1 MHNHGFALILEGR
14 GESMRRTPS
23 ENWAQTPEALWK
35 EEDILENERVRAMV
49 LILRTSGC
57 WWSKKKGCLM
67 CGYNSA
73 SDSSIGLSDI
83 MAQLKVA
90 VGRYED
96 EKFVKV
102 YTSGSF
108 LDRNEVPLEARMAVM
123 EAFPSAKR
131 ILFESR
137 PEFVTTDE
145 LSTLPA
151 DLVHVALGLES
162 ANDEVLRKCLVEDYV
177 RAASLLNEKEIPVR
191 TYLLLKPPF
200 LTERQA
206 MLDTIKSI
214 EFAAPYSESISINPI
229 NVQKDTMV
237 EKLWR
242 RGDYRPPW
250 LFSLVEVL
258 KAGKAL
264 TEKRV
269 FSSPSGAGSLRG
281 VHNCEKCDASF
292 IEAVKRHSFSQNVK
306 EFDNLECEC
315 RARWQTD
322 LSLQDLM
329 RTSVDV
335 ERHLAD
341 ELLFD

>member
-1 MHNHGFALILEGR
+1 
-14 GESMRRTPS
+14 MRRNPA
-23 ENWAQTPEALWK
+23 EDRAQTPQALWK

-73 SDSSIGLSDI
+73 SDNSIGLADI
-83 MAQLKVA
+83 FAQLQVA

-96 EKFVKV
+96 EKFVKI

-108 LDRNEVPLEARMAVM
+108 LDRNEIPLEARKAIID
-123 EAFPSAKR
+123 AFPSAKR

-137 PEFVTTDE
+137 PEFVTKEE
-145 LSTLPA
+145 LSTMPS
-151 DLVHVALGLES
+151 DRMQVALGLES
-162 ANDEVLRKCLVEDYV
+162 SNNEILQKCIQKGFSVEDYQ
-177 RAASLLNEKEIPVR
+177 RAASLLQEKGIPVR

-200 LTERQA
+200 LTEKQA
-206 MLDTIKSI
+206 IHDTIKSI

-237 EKLWR
+237 EKMWR

-250 LFSLVEVL
+250 LFSLVEAL

-281 VHNCEKCDASF
+281 VHNCEKCDAGF
-292 IEAVKRHSFSQNVK
+292 IEAVKRHSFSQDVK
-306 EFDNLECEC
+306 EFDDLDCEC
-315 RARWQTD
+315 RGRWQND
-322 LSLQDLM
+322 LRLQDLM

-335 ERHLAD
+335 ERYLAD

>member
-1 MHNHGFALILEGR
+1 
-14 GESMRRTPS
+14 
-23 ENWAQTPEALWK
+23 
-35 EEDILENERVRAMV
+35 
-49 LILRTSGC
+49 
-57 WWSKKKGCLM
+57 
-67 CGYNSA
+67 
-73 SDSSIGLSDI
+73 
-83 MAQLKVA
+83 
-90 VGRYED
+90 
-96 EKFVKV
+96 
-102 YTSGSF
+102 
-108 LDRNEVPLEARMAVM
+108 M

-137 PEFVTTDE
+137 PEFVTAEEINMLPTDR
-145 LSTLPA
+145 
-151 DLVHVALGLES
+151 VQVALGLES
-162 ANDEVLRKCLVEDYV
+162 ANDEILRRCIQKGFSVEDYK
-177 RAASLLNEKEIPVR
+177 RAAIFLNEKGIPVR

-200 LTERQA
+200 LTEKQA
-206 MLDTIKSI
+206 MLDTIESI

-237 EKLWR
+237 ERLWR

-258 KAGKAL
+258 KVGKAI
-264 TEKRV
+264 TERRV

-292 IEAVKRHSFSQNVK
+292 IEAVKRHSFSQDVK
-306 EFDNLECEC
+306 EFENLDCEC
-315 RARWQTD
+315 RSRWQTD
-322 LSLQDLM
+322 LRLQDVM

>member
-1 MHNHGFALILEGR
+1 
-14 GESMRRTPS
+14 MRRTSS
-23 ENWAQTPEALWK
+23 EDRAQTPEALWK
-35 EEDILENERVRAMV
+35 EEDLLDGERVRAMV

-57 WWSKKKGCLM
+57 WWSKRKGCLM

-73 SDSSIGLSDI
+73 SDSSIGLLDLL
-83 MAQLKVA
+83 AQLKVA
-90 VGRYED
+90 IDRYED
-96 EKFVKV
+96 EKFVKI

-108 LDRNEVPLEARMAVM
+108 LDRNEVPLEARAAVM

-137 PEFVTTDE
+137 PEFVTVEE
-145 LSTLPA
+145 LSTLPN
-151 DLVHVALGLES
+151 DRVQVALGLES
-162 ANDEVLRKCLVEDYV
+162 ANNDILRRCVQKGFLVEDYV
-177 RAASLLNEKEIPVR
+177 RAASLLREKGIPVR

-206 MLDTIKSI
+206 MQDTIRSI
-214 EFAAPYSESISINPI
+214 EFAAPHSESISINPI

-237 EKLWR
+237 ERLWR

-250 LFSLVEVL
+250 LFSLIEVL

-281 VHNCEKCDASF
+281 AHNCEKCDASF
-292 IEAVKRHSFSQNVK
+292 IEAVKRHSFSQDVK
-306 EFDNLECEC
+306 EFENLDCEC
-315 RARWQTD
+315 RSRWQTD
-322 LSLQDLM
+322 LRLQDLM
-329 RTSVDV
+329 RTSVDI
-335 ERHLAD
+335 ERYLAD

>member
-1 MHNHGFALILEGR
+1 
-14 GESMRRTPS
+14 MRRNSS
-23 ENWAQTPEALWK
+23 EDRAQTPEALWK
-35 EEDILENERVRAMV
+35 EEDLLGNERVRAMV

-83 MAQLKVA
+83 LAQLKVA
-90 VGRYED
+90 IGRYED
-96 EKFVKV
+96 EKFVKI

-108 LDRNEVPLEARMAVM
+108 LDRNEVPLKARNAVM

-137 PEFVTTDE
+137 PEFVTAEE
-145 LSTLPA
+145 LSTLPN
-151 DLVHVALGLES
+151 DRVQVALGLES
-162 ANDEVLRKCLVEDYV
+162 ANDEILRKCIQKGFLVEDYV
-177 RAASLLNEKEIPVR
+177 RTASLLRENGIPVR

-206 MLDTIKSI
+206 MQDAIKSV
-214 EFAAPYSESISINPI
+214 EFAAPYSESISINPL

-237 EKLWR
+237 EKMWR

-250 LFSLVEVL
+250 LFTLVEVL
-258 KAGKAL
+258 KAGKTL
-264 TEKRV
+264 TDKRV

-281 VHNCEKCDASF
+281 VHNCEKCDAGY
-292 IEAVKRHSFSQNVK
+292 IEAVKRHSFSQEVK
-306 EFDNLECEC
+306 EFENLDCEC
-315 RARWQTD
+315 RTRWQND
-322 LSLQDLM
+322 LRMQDLM

-335 ERHLAD
+335 ERYLAD

>member
-1 MHNHGFALILEGR
+1 
-14 GESMRRTPS
+14 MRRTSS
-23 ENWAQTPEALWK
+23 EDRAQTPEALWK
-35 EEDILENERVRAMV
+35 EEDLLDGERVRAMV

-73 SDSSIGLSDI
+73 SDSTIGLPDI
-83 MAQLKVA
+83 FAQLKVA
-90 VGRYED
+90 ISRYEN
-96 EKFVKV
+96 ERFVKI

-108 LDRNEVPLEARMAVM
+108 LDRNEIPLEARTAIMG
-123 EAFPSAKR
+123 AFPSAKR

-145 LSTLPA
+145 LSTLPGDQA
-151 DLVHVALGLES
+151 QVGLGLES
-162 ANDEVLRKCLVEDYV
+162 ANNEILRRCVQKGFLVEDYE
-177 RAASLLNEKEIPVR
+177 RAASLLNEKGIPVR

-200 LTERQA
+200 LTEKQA
-206 MLDTIKSI
+206 LQDTIASI
-214 EFAAPYSESISINPI
+214 KFAIPFSESISINPI
-229 NVQKDTMV
+229 NVQKDTIV
-237 EKLWR
+237 EKLWH

-292 IEAVKRHSFSQNVK
+292 IEAVKRHSFSQDVK
-306 EFDNLECEC
+306 EFENLDCEC
-315 RARWQTD
+315 RGRWQNE
-322 LSLQDLM
+322 LRLQDQM

-335 ERHLAD
+335 ERYLAD

>member
-1 MHNHGFALILEGR
+1 
-14 GESMRRTPS
+14 MRRTSS
-23 ENWAQTPEALWK
+23 EDRAQTPEALWK
-35 EEDILENERVRAMV
+35 EEDLLDGERVRAMV

-67 CGYNSA
+67 CGFNSA
-73 SDSSIGLSDI
+73 SDSSIGLSDLL
-83 MAQLKVA
+83 AQLKVA
-90 VGRYED
+90 IDRYGD
-96 EKFVKV
+96 EKFVKI

-108 LDRNEVPLEARMAVM
+108 LDRNEVPLEARQAIL

-137 PEFVTTDE
+137 PEFVTAEE
-145 LSTLPA
+145 LGTLPNER
-151 DLVHVALGLES
+151 VQVALGLES
-162 ANDEVLRKCLVEDYV
+162 ANDEVLRRCVQKGFLVEDYV
-177 RAASLLNEKEIPVR
+177 RAASLLREKGIPVR

-200 LTERQA
+200 LTEKQA
-206 MLDTIKSI
+206 MIDTIKSI

-237 EKLWR
+237 ERLWR

-292 IEAVKRHSFSQNVK
+292 IEAVKRHSFSQDVK
-306 EFDNLECEC
+306 EFERLDCEC
-315 RARWQTD
+315 RSRWQTEVR
-322 LSLQDLM
+322 LQGLM

-335 ERHLAD
+335 ERYLAD

>member
-1 MHNHGFALILEGR
+1 
-14 GESMRRTPS
+14 MRRDSS
-23 ENWAQTPEALWK
+23 EDRAQKPEALWK
-35 EEDILENERVRAMV
+35 EEDLLDNERVTAMV

-73 SDSSIGLSDI
+73 SDSSIDLSDI
-83 MAQLKVA
+83 LAQLKVA
-90 VGRYED
+90 IGRYD
-96 EKFVKV
+96 NEKFVKV

-108 LDRNEVPLEARMAVM
+108 LDRNEIPLEARNAVM
-123 EAFPSAKR
+123 DAFPSAKS

-137 PEFVTTDE
+137 PEFVTPEE
-145 LSTLPA
+145 LDALP
-151 DLVHVALGLES
+151 DGRVQVALGLES
-162 ANDEVLRKCLVEDYV
+162 ADNEILRKCINKGFLVEDYV
-177 RAASLLNEKEIPVR
+177 RAASLLKERGIPMR
-191 TYLLLKPPF
+191 TYLLLKPSF
-200 LTERQA
+200 LTERRA
-206 MLDTIKSI
+206 MQDTIRSI
-214 EFAAPYSESISINPI
+214 AFAAPYSESISINPL

-237 EKLWR
+237 ERLWR

-258 KAGKAL
+258 KAGRGL

-292 IEAVKRHSFSQNVK
+292 IEAVKRHSFSQDVK
-306 EFDNLECEC
+306 EFGDLDCEC
-315 RARWQTD
+315 RTRWQND
-322 LSLQDLM
+322 LRLQDVM

-335 ERHLAD
+335 ERYLAD

>member
-1 MHNHGFALILEGR
+1 
-14 GESMRRTPS
+14 MRRTS
-23 ENWAQTPEALWK
+23 FEDRAQIPEALWK
-35 EEDILENERVRAMV
+35 EEDILDNEKVRAMV

-73 SDSSIGLSDI
+73 SDSSIGLTDI
-83 MAQLKVA
+83 LAQVKVA
-90 VGRYED
+90 ISRYD
-96 EKFVKV
+96 NEKFVKV

-123 EAFPSAKR
+123 EAFPLAKR

-137 PEFVTTDE
+137 PEFVTAE
-145 LSTLPA
+145 EISTLPT
-151 DLVHVALGLES
+151 DRVQVALGLES
-162 ANDEVLRKCLVEDYV
+162 ANDEVLRKCIHKGFLVEDYA
-177 RAASLLNEKEIPVR
+177 RAASLLREKGIPVR

-200 LTERQA
+200 LTEKQA

-237 EKLWR
+237 ERLWR

-281 VHNCEKCDASF
+281 VHNCEKCDANY
-292 IEAVKRHSFSQNVK
+292 IEAVRRHSFSQEVK
-306 EFDNLECEC
+306 EFENLDCEC
-315 RARWQTD
+315 RSRWQTD
-322 LSLQDLM
+322 LRLQDVM

-341 ELLFD
+341 DLSFD

>member
-1 MHNHGFALILEGR
+1 MK
-14 GESMRRTPS
+14 RTRS
-23 ENWAQTPEALWK
+23 DDWAQTPEAIWK
-35 EEDILENERVRAMV
+35 EEDLLDNERVSAMV

-57 WWSKKKGCLM
+57 WWSKRKGCLM

-73 SDSSIGLSDI
+73 SDSSIGPSDLL
-83 MAQLKVA
+83 AQLKA
-90 VGRYED
+90 ACGRYDGER
-96 EKFVKV
+96 FVKI

-108 LDRNEVPLEARMAVM
+108 LDRNEIPLDVRTAIM

-137 PEFVTTDE
+137 PEFVTAEE
-145 LSTLPA
+145 LSTLPN
-151 DLVHVALGLES
+151 DRIQVALGLES
-162 ANDEVLRKCLVEDYV
+162 ANDDILRKCIQKGFLVEDYV
-177 RAASLLNEKEIPVR
+177 RAASLLKEREIPVR

-206 MLDTIKSI
+206 MQDTIKSI

-258 KAGKAL
+258 KAGKTL

-281 VHNCEKCDASF
+281 VHNCEKCDASY
-292 IEAVKRHSFSQNVK
+292 IEAVKRHSFSQDVK
-306 EFDNLECEC
+306 EFENLDCEC
-315 RARWQTD
+315 RGRWQTE
-322 LSLQDLM
+322 LRLQDIM
-329 RTSVDV
+329 HTSVDV

>member
-1 MHNHGFALILEGR
+1 MR
-14 GESMRRTPS
+14 GASS
-23 ENWAQTPEALWK
+23 EDRSQIPEALWK
-35 EEDILENERVRAMV
+35 EEDLLEGERVRAMV

-83 MAQLKVA
+83 LAQLKTA
-90 VGRYED
+90 IERYED
-96 EKFVKV
+96 EKFVKI

-108 LDRNEVPLEARMAVM
+108 LDRNEIPLEARTAIMD
-123 EAFPSAKR
+123 AFASAR
-131 ILFESR
+131 RVLFESR
-137 PEFVTTDE
+137 PEFVTADE
-145 LSTLPA
+145 LSTLPS
-151 DLVHVALGLES
+151 DRVQVALGLES
-162 ANDEVLRKCLVEDYV
+162 ANDEILRRCVQKGFLVSDYE
-177 RAASLLNEKEIPVR
+177 RAASLLNERGIPVR

-200 LTERQA
+200 LTEKQA
-206 MLDTIKSI
+206 LQDTMASIK
-214 EFAAPYSESISINPI
+214 FAAPYSESISINPL

-237 EKLWR
+237 ERLWR

-258 KAGKAL
+258 KAGRAL

-292 IEAVKRHSFSQNVK
+292 IDAVKRFSFSQEAK
-306 EFDNLECEC
+306 EFDDLDCGC
-315 RARWQTD
+315 RMKWQTE
-322 LSLQDLM
+322 LRLQGLM

>member
-1 MHNHGFALILEGR
+1 
-14 GESMRRTPS
+14 MRKPRS
-23 ENWAQTPEALWK
+23 DDWAQIPEALWK
-35 EEDILENERVRAMV
+35 EEDLLDNERVRAMV

-73 SDSSIGLSDI
+73 SDSSIDLSDI
-83 MAQLKVA
+83 LAQLKVA
-90 VGRYED
+90 IERYDD
-96 EKFVKV
+96 ERFVKI

-108 LDRNEVPLEARMAVM
+108 LDRNEIPLEARKAIM
-123 EAFPSAKR
+123 EAFPSAQR

-137 PEFVTTDE
+137 PEFVTAEE
-145 LSTLPA
+145 LSTLPK
-151 DLVHVALGLES
+151 DRVQVALGLES
-162 ANDEVLRKCLVEDYV
+162 ANNEILRKCIQKGFLVEDYV
-177 RAASLLNEKEIPVR
+177 KAASLLGENGIPVR

-206 MLDTIKSI
+206 MQDTIRSI
-214 EFAAPYSESISINPI
+214 EFAAPYSESISVNPL

-237 EKLWR
+237 ERLWR

-250 LFSLVEVL
+250 LFTLVEVL

-281 VHNCEKCDASF
+281 VHNCEKCDAQF
-292 IEAVKRHSFSQNVK
+292 IEAVKRHSFSQDVK
-306 EFDNLECEC
+306 EFDGLECEC
-315 RARWQTD
+315 RSRWRTE
-322 LSLQDLM
+322 LRLQDVM

>member
-1 MHNHGFALILEGR
+1 
-14 GESMRRTPS
+14 MRRTS
-23 ENWAQTPEALWK
+23 SDDRAQTPEALWK
-35 EEDILENERVRAMV
+35 EEDLLDGERVRAMV

-83 MAQLKVA
+83 LAQLKVA
-90 VGRYED
+90 IGRYED
-96 EKFVKV
+96 EKFVKI

-108 LDRNEVPLEARMAVM
+108 LDRNEIPLEARTAIM
-123 EAFPSAKR
+123 EAFPLAKR

-137 PEFVTTDE
+137 PEFVTAEE
-145 LSTLPA
+145 LSTLPNER
-151 DLVHVALGLES
+151 VQVALGLES
-162 ANDEVLRKCLVEDYV
+162 ANNDILRKCIQKGFLVEDFV
-177 RAASLLNEKEIPVR
+177 RAASLLREKGIPVR

-200 LTERQA
+200 LTEKQA
-206 MLDTIKSI
+206 MLDTIESI

-237 EKLWR
+237 ERLWR

-292 IEAVKRHSFSQNVK
+292 IEAVKRYSFSQDVK
-306 EFDNLECEC
+306 EFENLDCEC
-315 RARWQTD
+315 RSRWQTE
-322 LSLQDLM
+322 LRLQGLM

>member
-1 MHNHGFALILEGR
+1 MSKSH
-14 GESMRRTPS
+14 SDD
-23 ENWAQTPEALWK
+23 WAQTPEAIWK
-35 EEDILENERVRAMV
+35 EEDLLDGKRVRAMV

-83 MAQLKVA
+83 LAQLKVS
-90 VGRYED
+90 VERYEG
-96 EKFVKV
+96 EGFVKI

-108 LDRNEVPLEARMAVM
+108 LDRNEIPLEARTAIMD
-123 EAFPSAKR
+123 AFPSAKR

-137 PEFVTTDE
+137 PEFVTAEE
-145 LSTLPA
+145 LATLPN
-151 DLVHVALGLES
+151 DRVQVALGLES
-162 ANDEVLRKCLVEDYV
+162 ANDEVLRRCVQKGFSVEDYE
-177 RAASLLNEKEIPVR
+177 RAASLLNKNEIPVR

-200 LTERQA
+200 LTEKQA
-206 MLDTIKSI
+206 LQDTIVSI
-214 EFAAPYSESISINPI
+214 KFAAPFSESISINPI
-229 NVQKDTMV
+229 NVQKDTIV

-258 KAGKAL
+258 KAGKTI
-264 TEKRV
+264 TERRV

-281 VHNCEKCDASF
+281 VHNCEKCDAKF
-292 IEAVKRHSFSQNVK
+292 IDAVKRHSFSQDVK
-306 EFDNLECEC
+306 EFQDLECEC
-315 RARWQTD
+315 RGRWQND
-322 LSLQDLM
+322 LRLQDLM

-335 ERHLAD
+335 ERYLAD